1 MQEKTEVRNHHISF
15 YLTEILHETAKAW
28 KIRISFGTQEEIMWI
43 PKSQCSISMAS
54 PTAPLV
60 VTIPVWLYE
69 DNNKTVITKPTKGK
83 GVKSITEVGEI

>member
-1 MQEKTEVRNHHISF
+1 
-15 YLTEILHETAKAW
+15 
-28 KIRISFGTQEEIMWI
+28 MWI